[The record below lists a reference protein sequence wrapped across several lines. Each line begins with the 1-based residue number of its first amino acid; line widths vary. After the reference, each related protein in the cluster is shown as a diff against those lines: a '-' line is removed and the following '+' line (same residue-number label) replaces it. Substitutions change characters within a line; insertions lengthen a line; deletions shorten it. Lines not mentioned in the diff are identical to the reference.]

1 MEKELDKYGRPLP
14 TRQNG
19 KLVPFLTT
27 DALVIRKTA
36 DPSNPEILLITRG
49 HAPDIGKLALPG
61 VHNDYNEYP
70 KDCVIR
76 ELREETGLIGE
87 LGPLITVR
95 GHPERDARGHR
106 VSIVYAVYVDEK
118 AEPVAGDD
126 AATAAFYPIK
136 SVLEK
141 PDGFAFDHAD
151 IVREAYE
158 SLINKK

>member
-1 MEKELDKYGRPLP
+1 MQAELDKYGRPLP
-14 TRQNG
+14 SRQDG

-27 DALVIRKTA
+27 DAVVIRRTA
-36 DPSNPEILLITRG
+36 DASNPEILLITRG
-49 HAPDIGKLALPG
+49 HAPDVGKYALPG
-61 VHNDYNEYP
+61 GHNDYNEDP
-70 KDCVIR
+70 KDCVLR
-76 ELREETGLIGE
+76 ELREETGLIGQ
-87 LGPLITVR
+87 LGQLITVH

-141 PDGFAFDHAD
+141 PESFAFDHAQ
-151 IVREAYE
+151 IVQEAYE
-158 SLINKK
+158 LIAGKK